1 MPDAL
6 DIGGIQAKL
15 IVDSSQFN
23 EGIDQSEDK
32 LKGLLTSMNTLPP
45 NIQKLIQK
53 EADLTKKIQEQREK
67 ITGMDAALDEVK
79 ATYAQ
84 LQQAV
89 GSYSDADM
97 ASHFAKEDAAIQKEE
112 EALDGLAQKLKLVEQ
127 QRAEAQA
134 KLNQS
139 AQSSGQKGQFRST
152 SLVIDSVANSLR
164 GLNPILGESAG
175 NIGNMAERLVFMKQA
190 MDQARNAGASTGAV
204 IGAAVSGGV
213 TLAISAIS
221 ILVQFIQKAE
231 EERKQAYEQALAD
244 MEEYDQQVREIQQSL
259 GVLNDA
265 SANTNDMLNA
275 REQVAELFPDMVLGY
290 TEEGELILK
299 NNEALQEQ
307 VEVLKERNRLNRE
320 KVAFESEDKLD
331 EYFDDRESVEKY
343 QDIIDDTKEEIDY
356 YKKILEKL
364 EPEDTA
370 YVNAEVSIKD
380 LESFIEETKEK
391 MNDAKIEANA
401 SFDEAFSTISAK
413 IANSIDGYDDL
424 NSKQKTVYQSMISES
439 KSYIMSAEDE
449 EEANHRI
456 QETIENIKAV
466 LSDEKTYTDRYRVI
480 IEQDPAK
487 GFSDEQLSAIDSLGQ
502 AIMDDLK
509 AEYQETY
516 NAEIEELEKEYN
528 DLYETRKA
536 AIDSEYQAVEESLN
550 AQQQAYRRLSF
561 NIKSLDEQELE
572 NKVDLLN
579 RQVEAEQDAQAKAI
593 LAIQQRYYEESR
605 LIIQT
610 ANDEIQVYKDKLAA
624 LDQADQEA
632 QAAREKRQNEAAIRD
647 LNEQLSKQEAENTRE
662 MAEALEEYETE
673 RDRLQAIIDNP
684 PSQTARILAER
695 ELTELNENWL
705 KEREQ
710 LESEHKEKVVK
721 IQRELEEEK
730 LTQQE
735 DAEAAERDK
744 EREHLNSL
752 ISDVE
757 SNATQKLQILNNTYT
772 VEAEMQE
779 AALNEQAEREKTA
792 YQNRLS
798 NLKTQLDSELAAE
811 KEKAQ
816 ERLDQAISDENLIAE
831 AKKEI
836 MGKSYDELLA
846 MMDEYKV
853 DAKEKGKDFGKAWL
867 EGLQEEL
874 NSKPTYDRPAGPDYI
889 DLDAILDAEEKRLG
903 ELSGYASGGIA
914 ANKQLAWVAEDEPEA
929 IIPMSKMHSFVNGI
943 LSGSQEVLNKAY
955 FAMQRFTPAAVAGN
969 TYNNSQYNQSRTVH
983 IENVNISRTV
993 DLDLASAQIGA
1004 LVGGRR

>member
-32 LKGLLTSMNTLPP
+32 LKGLLTSVNTLPP

-134 KLNQS
+134 KLSQS

-190 MDQARNAGASTGAV
+190 MDQARNAGASTGVV

-213 TLAISAIS
+213 TLAISAVSMLIQS
-221 ILVQFIQKAE
+221 IQKAE
-231 EERKQAYEQALAD
+231 EERKQAYEQALTD

-265 SANTNDMLNA
+265 SASTNDMLNA
-275 REQVAELFPDMVLGY
+275 REQIAELFPDMVLGY
-290 TEEGELILK
+290 TEEGGLILK

-307 VEVLKERNRLNRE
+307 VNILKEKERYNRLAAIDTSGD
-320 KVAFESEDKLD
+320 VADDFFSLKAKSKLD
-331 EYFDDRESVEKY
+331 SANSNSV
-343 QDIIDDTKEEIDY
+343 DFWRFFMT
-356 YKKILEKL
+356 
-364 EPEDTA
+364 
-370 YVNAEVSIKD
+370 
-380 LESFIEETKEK
+380 
-391 MNDAKIEANA
+391 
-401 SFDEAFSTISAK
+401 DEQVVKSTDNTISGQQQLETLDPMDAVK
-413 IANSIDGYDDL
+413 YFSAMEQYGEYATIYLQSMIDGYDEL
-424 NSKQKTVYQSMISES
+424 NDQQQVVANDMISDAKEAA
-439 KSYIMSAEDE
+439 IAADNET
-449 EEANHRI
+449 EANEILLDRLK
-456 QETIENIKAV
+456 EIKAV

-480 IEQDPAK
+480 VEQDATK

-509 AEYQETY
+509 AGYQETY
-516 NAEIEELEKEYN
+516 DAEIEELEKEYN

-572 NKVDLLN
+572 NKVDLLK
-579 RQVEAEQDAQAKAI
+579 RQIEAEQDAQAKAI

-610 ANDEIQVYKDKLAA
+610 ANEEIQVYKDKLAA

-730 LTQQE
+730 LIQQE

-752 ISDVE
+752 ISDAE
-757 SNATQKLQILNNTYT
+757 ANATQKLQILNNTYT

-867 EGLQEEL
+867 EGLQGEL
-874 NSKPTYDRPAGPDYI
+874 NSKPTYNRPAGPDYI
-889 DLDAILDAEEKRLG
+889 DLDAILDAEENRLG
-903 ELSGYASGGIA
+903 ELRGYASGGIA
-914 ANKQLAWVAEDEPEA
+914 ASKQLAWVAEDEPEA

-955 FAMQRFTPAAVAGN
+955 FAMQRFTPAAISGN
-969 TYNNSQYNQSRTVH
+969 TYNSSQYDQSRTVH